1 MDCADCERLSR
12 EEAVAA
18 AELVAADQALPAN
31 APTYE
36 GETQWAKKFAAEAR
50 LKNARDRL
58 AAHRA
63 TYHPPNSP
71 AATGS
76 ARRAFLKTIFRQ
88 H

>member
-1 MDCADCERLSR
+1 MQCPECERLNK
-12 EEAVAA
+12 EEADAA

-63 TYHPPNSP
+63 THHPPTE
-71 AATGS
+71 AGT
-76 ARRAFLKTIFRQ
+76 ARRGFLKAIFRQ